1 MNIILCPL
9 QRWTSTHAKIP
20 DAAAHLRSQID
31 MAAEIGCSAI
41 NIPTSEKLEYLVDQS
56 AKAQAIMET
65 TRNLHDYARSRGL
78 GTTQSGPSLLKH
90 WGLAQR
96 MTLPVEYHEVAGFET
111 LNITKSTTEG
121 RIFFP
126 EVGEALGSEPNYR
139 LCRIKIVS
147 NQPGTVYL
155 RHPDETVLN
164 KRTIAAGAQNS
175 LSHMNLPGV
184 KPRDLVFV
192 SSGAKVAQLRI
203 RGYSTHE
210 YPEGALNSNGH
221 WIGTSEDG
229 FLHCRMPDPRDAL
242 GIARTFNMAQR
253 YLEDVP
259 QICCCDELNSP
270 FGHSLDQ
277 ELYPGG
283 WPQWLGEYLAGYAA
297 LCEAQTYQEPLF
309 FLTDPR
315 TRVSDLIH
323 NRYCAPVPEGY
334 TPDYLWWLAK
344 RTTRPTICIWGEDAP
359 FAFWQNNFQR
369 VSGFGFDPAIGI
381 YAGRQSVS
389 AVAEGIGIQT
399 LRNLPIL
406 VFYWEPTRAD
416 VLHTIRE
423 LKRILA

>member
-9 QRWTSTHAKIP
+9 QRWTSTHPKVP
-20 DAAAHLRSQID
+20 DAAAHFRAQID
-31 MAAEIGCSAI
+31 MAAELGCAAI

-56 AKAQAIMET
+56 AKAQAIMNI
-65 TRNLHDYARSRGL
+65 TRDLHYYARSLGL
-78 GTTQSGPSLLKH
+78 GAAQSGPSLLKH
-90 WGLAQR
+90 HGLSQR
-96 MTLPVEYHEVAGFET
+96 MTLPVEYHEIAGFET
-111 LNITKSTTEG
+111 LNLVKSTTDG

-126 EVGEALGSEPNYR
+126 EVGQALAAEPDYR

-184 KPRDLVFV
+184 KPRDLIFV
-192 SSGAKVAQLRI
+192 SSGEKSAQIRI
-203 RGYSTHE
+203 RGYSLHE
-210 YPEGALNSNGH
+210 YPDGALTLDN

-229 FLHCRMPDPRDAL
+229 FLHCRMPDPHNAL
-242 GIARTFNMAQR
+242 GIARTFNMSQR
-253 YLEDVP
+253 YFEDMA

-270 FGHSLDQ
+270 FGHSLDT

-283 WPQWLGEYLAGYAA
+283 WPQWIGEYLAGYAS

-315 TRVSDLIH
+315 TRVEELIH
-323 NRYCAPVPEGY
+323 NRYCAPVPEGC

-344 RTTRPTICIWGEDAP
+344 RTTRPTICIWGEEAP
-359 FAFWQNNFQR
+359 AAFWQNNFTR
-369 VSGFGFDPAIGI
+369 VTGYRLNPAIGI
-381 YAGRQSVS
+381 YAGKQSIS
-389 AVAEGIGIQT
+389 AVAAGIGIET
-399 LRNLPIL
+399 LRDLPIL
-406 VFYWEPTRAD
+406 VFYWETQRPFVPA
-416 VLHTIRE
+416 TIRE
-423 LKRILA
+423 IIEILS